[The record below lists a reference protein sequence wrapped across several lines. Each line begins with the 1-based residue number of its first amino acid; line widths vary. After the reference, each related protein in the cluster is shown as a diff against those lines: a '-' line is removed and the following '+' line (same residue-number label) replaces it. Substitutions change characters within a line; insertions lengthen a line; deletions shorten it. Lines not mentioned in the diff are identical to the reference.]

1 MSIKITSFAL
11 TLTCIATLIGACTT
25 TQPPAATASAA
36 EAQLVSNAQPASPET
51 EYGNFTEEQLYQAII
66 SELGAQRGV
75 VEEAGDSYFDL
86 ALETRDLGIIR
97 RAVQFASANN
107 DMNAMLQL
115 GLLWA
120 EIDPADAQPHLMLS
134 FQFLETGN
142 YKQALSHMARVI
154 ELGGDIDFS
163 ALAARTGQLDPRTRA
178 VLIDNLRQLTR
189 EFSDQQSIR
198 LTLVQLLGQNGEY
211 QEALLEF
218 QLLIQLV
225 DLSPRL
231 VMLQAQI
238 LQSAGDADQAIRVMR
253 NGVREF
259 GDDKNLRLGY
269 SQLLVQN
276 EQYEAAQAQFAA
288 LMELDPQDWETLFSM
303 ALLDMELENYERAVE
318 RFTQLARIDQRA
330 DEARYYLGYIHEQR
344 EEFDAA
350 IAAYREVRIGTQ
362 NFLAAQQQATR
373 LAVQSGNLESAH
385 AHLNQLSRGQP
396 RLEILF
402 NTIESGVLI
411 QNDFIPE
418 AKGLLDTAL
427 NKYPNETDLLF
438 ARVLFYDNVGDR
450 AGSEQDLRQIILM
463 LPEDSRALNHLG
475 YMLADQTD
483 RHAEALDL
491 IERAIAISPEDPAI
505 IDSLGWVQYKLGRY
519 EEALA
524 NLQRAYE
531 LFPDPEVASHV
542 GEVMWMMGREEQAKE
557 VWRGALE
564 NQPDS
569 ELIQEVVERLQ
580 VEL

>member
-134 FQFLETGN
+134 LQFLESGN

-154 ELGGDIDFS
+154 ELGEDIDFS

-463 LPEDSRALNHLG
+463 QPEDSRALNHLG

>member
-303 ALLDMELENYERAVE
+303 ALLDMELENYERAIE

-463 LPEDSRALNHLG
+463 QPEDSRALNHLG

-569 ELIQEVVERLQ
+569 ELIQEVVKRLQ

>member
-134 FQFLETGN
+134 LQFLESGN

-154 ELGGDIDFS
+154 ELGEDIDFS

-303 ALLDMELENYERAVE
+303 ALLDMELENYERAIE

-463 LPEDSRALNHLG
+463 QPEDSRALNHLG

-542 GEVMWMMGREEQAKE
+542 GEVMWMMGRAEQAKE

>member
-463 LPEDSRALNHLG
+463 QPEDSRALNHLG

>member
-11 TLTCIATLIGACTT
+11 TLTCVATLIGACTT
-25 TQPPAATASAA
+25 TQPPAATAPAA

-107 DMNAMLQL
+107 DVNAMLQL

-463 LPEDSRALNHLG
+463 QPEDSRALNHLG